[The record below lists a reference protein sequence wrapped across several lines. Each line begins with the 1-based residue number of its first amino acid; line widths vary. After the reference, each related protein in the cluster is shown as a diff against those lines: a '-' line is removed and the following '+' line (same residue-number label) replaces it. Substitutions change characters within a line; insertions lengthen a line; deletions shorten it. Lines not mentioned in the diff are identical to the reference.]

1 MFDIRIGHFFCIPKK
16 KVKSMFTL
24 TKKLFSGLPNLGS
37 QIRCAQDCNTAVQM
51 DLKYPLQVV
60 QMEAH
65 KAK

>member
-1 MFDIRIGHFFCIPKK
+1 
-16 KVKSMFTL
+16 MFTL